1 MHCRRNECII
11 GRASR
16 QGEEGSDS
24 GDFTSADLSGFKESK
39 NEVQVLKSGGL
50 WVLLPSIMKI
60 EFMDC

>member
-1 MHCRRNECII
+1 M

-16 QGEEGSDS
+16 QGEERCDS

-39 NEVQVLKSGGL
+39 NEVQVLESRGL
-50 WVLLPSIMKI
+50 WALLPNIMKR